1 MTSGIH
7 RISLFYRI
15 RSGDS
20 GNSVIFE
27 SCWSEVQNDRV
38 ENDKNAQ
45 QIDRFDCEWSDSEIT
60 FVRKTLSLEQYLQIE
75 FWTWGNKLVKLL
87 LSIESFESYD
97 NQILEHAKDVLMKTD
112 FVQNHE
118 NN

>member
-1 MTSGIH
+1 MTKILSKSIDLIVNEAIL
-7 RISLFYRI
+7 RLLLSVKLWAWNNIFKL
-15 RSGDS
+15 
-20 GNSVIFE
+20 NSE
-27 SCWSEVQNDRV
+27 H
-38 ENDKNAQ
+38 
-45 QIDRFDCEWSDSEIT
+45 
-60 FVRKTLSLEQYLQIE
+60 
-75 FWTWGNKLVKLL
+75 KLVKLL